1 MEILKLK
8 NMKLGSK
15 NKLFGLCRWSGN
27 FFPPDIKT
35 AEIQTNLLKM
45 LAGLQIS
52 FQKTEFMTNIML

>member
-1 MEILKLK
+1 
-8 NMKLGSK
+8 MKLGSK
-15 NKLFGLCRWSGN
+15 NKLFGLCKWSGN